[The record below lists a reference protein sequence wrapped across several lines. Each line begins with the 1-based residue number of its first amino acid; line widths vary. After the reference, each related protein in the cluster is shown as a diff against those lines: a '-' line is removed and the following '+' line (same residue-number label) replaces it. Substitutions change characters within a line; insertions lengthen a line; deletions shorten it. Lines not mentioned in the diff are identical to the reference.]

1 MPRSPLPRTLLAI
14 LPIFGALLA
23 ALAAHQRWPIPLSL
37 FAMAVVASASAII
50 YWPAPLAEQEPVE
63 IAKTAEQVQQ
73 PELPKLIPM
82 LTATAPPQATT
93 APPKSTPAPSEA
105 GTVGTRADA
114 LITGEPHETD
124 LLTGLLGPEAFFARL
139 ARELDRCRVA
149 HQTAILV
156 ICDLDA
162 FGEVNR
168 TVGLADANRMLR
180 QVADCFR
187 LTVRE
192 GDVVSR
198 LGGDE
203 FGIFFPGLPEE
214 VAKNRV
220 RDLRAAVREAALLT
234 LPEDG
239 RLVTACI
246 GTSCFPSD
254 GDSMDELMAAA
265 RLSLANARRERQ
277 EKANKPI
284 PSALVITRN

>member
-1 MPRSPLPRTLLAI
+1 MPRSPLSRTLLAI

-37 FAMAVVASASAII
+37 FAMAVVASASAVI
-50 YWPAPLAEQEPVE
+50 YWSAPLGKGEPVE
-63 IAKTAEQVQQ
+63 IAATAEQSQ
-73 PELPKLIPM
+73 PPALPNLIPVF
-82 LTATAPPQATT
+82 AAAAPPPAVSEPSQS
-93 APPKSTPAPSEA
+93 APPPDP
-105 GTVGTRADA
+105 GTVSTRADA

-124 LLTGLLGPEAFFARL
+124 LLTGLLGSEAFFARL
-139 ARELDRCRVA
+139 GSELDRCRA
-149 HQTAILV
+149 ANQTAILV

-162 FGEVNR
+162 FGEINR

-203 FGIFFPGLPEE
+203 FGIFFPGLPSD
-214 VAKNRV
+214 VAESRI

-234 LPEDG
+234 LPEEG

-246 GTSCFPSD
+246 GTSCFPSA
-254 GDSMDELMAAA
+254 GDSVDTLMAAA
-265 RLSLANARRERQ
+265 KLSLAKARRERQ
-277 EKANKPI
+277 ENANKPI
-284 PSALVITRN
+284 PSALVISRN